1 MSDDP
6 TEIKPV
12 WPAYNPYEPGNPY
25 YSDTSIPP
33 PPPSYRKRR
42 RILLVVSVIVAILL
56 IFAGVGSFLFMKL
69 NAGISTHSSTST
81 RNTSPTSSPTSHL
94 TAAPSAN
101 GQSDLYSQ
109 NFTAF
114 YGAFTQAMSTGQYD
128 LGSTISSA
136 YKLACDPSPTPSCTY
151 DWLNTYHMLTGG
163 HLGFSFPYNATYTND
178 SCNNIAYPV
187 RAFTYTVVQYTQD
200 GVIKAPTSGDAVM
213 IFSLLYIGENTS
225 QWHWEGVILQSS
237 C

>member
-1 MSDDP
+1 LFLLYFTRGQALLLCPDEQDGAVRLNSLLGAGRWGYLLFSD
-6 TEIKPV
+6 
-12 WPAYNPYEPGNPY
+12 
-25 YSDTSIPP
+25 
-33 PPPSYRKRR
+33 
-42 RILLVVSVIVAILL
+42 
-56 IFAGVGSFLFMKL
+56 KL
-69 NAGISTHSSTST
+69 
-81 RNTSPTSSPTSHL
+81 
-94 TAAPSAN
+94 
-101 GQSDLYSQ
+101 
-109 NFTAF
+109 
-114 YGAFTQAMSTGQYD
+114 

-225 QWHWEGVILQSS
+225 QWHWEGIILQSS

>member
-25 YSDTSIPP
+25 YGDTSIPP

-69 NAGISTHSSTST
+69 NAGITTHSSTST

-114 YGAFTQAMSTGQYD
+114 YGAFTQAMSRYCWR
-128 LGSTISSA
+128 IR
-136 YKLACDPSPTPSCTY
+136 PSKGRSIFLKHQRWLIFPTEQRKKT
-151 DWLNTYHMLTGG
+151 
-163 HLGFSFPYNATYTND
+163 FVVVSFPT
-178 SCNNIAYPV
+178 
-187 RAFTYTVVQYTQD
+187 F
-200 GVIKAPTSGDAVM
+200 
-213 IFSLLYIGENTS
+213 
-225 QWHWEGVILQSS
+225 
-237 C
+237 